1 MARRWGRYLVGLA
14 VFGLTVP
21 GVAWA
26 AEKAVAAAGC
36 CICGLPCC
44 G

>member
-1 MARRWGRYLVGLA
+1 MRRLGRYLVA
-14 VFGLTVP
+14 LTVFAMSLP

-26 AEKAVAAAGC
+26 AETVAAAVSTGC
-36 CICGLPCC
+36 CPCC

>member
-1 MARRWGRYLVGLA
+1 MRKLGRYLVAMAAFAMSL
-14 VFGLTVP
+14 P

-26 AEKAVAAAGC
+26 AEAVSKAAAGC
-36 CICGLPCC
+36 CPCC